1 MRDPGTVAISVPE
14 VLALVEAF
22 EPTDDAH
29 AVASVDQTVELLQYA
44 AYPFDRVNYDP
55 GHVTASAAVLSPDRH
70 HVLLVYH
77 KRLGRWLQ
85 PGGHIE
91 GGDSTVQDAARRE
104 VQEETGI
111 LLAQDVPSSLVTV
124 DVHEI
129 PSARGE
135 PLHLHYDLM
144 FQFMAPE
151 FATPHDGH
159 QALWCP
165 IADLPRFGADQA
177 LLRGV
182 ARALRSSALS
192 RD

>member
-1 MRDPGTVAISVPE
+1 MREPGDLDISVPE
-14 VLALVEAF
+14 VQALVEAF

-29 AVASVDQTVELLQYA
+29 AMASVDQTLELLQYA
-44 AYPFDRVNYDP
+44 AFPFDRVNYDP

-77 KRLGRWLQ
+77 ERLGRWLQ

-91 GGDSTVQDAARRE
+91 RGHATVQDAARRE
-104 VQEETGI
+104 VREETG
-111 LLAQDVPSSLVTV
+111 LQLDDTLPSSLVTV

-135 PLHLHYDLM
+135 PMHMHFDLM
-144 FQFMAPE
+144 FHFVAPAR
-151 FATPHDGH
+151 ATPHDGH

-165 IADLPRFGADQA
+165 IADLPRFGADGA
-177 LLRGV
+177 LMRGV
-182 ARALRSSALS
+182 ARALRSSSFS